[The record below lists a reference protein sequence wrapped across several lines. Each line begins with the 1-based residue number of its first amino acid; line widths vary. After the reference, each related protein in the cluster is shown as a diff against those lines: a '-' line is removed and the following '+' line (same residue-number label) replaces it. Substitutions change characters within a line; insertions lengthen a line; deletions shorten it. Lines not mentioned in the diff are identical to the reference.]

1 MQIRNFM
8 APGWIAGLVLG
19 IFCATTTSL
28 QAQTETPQTPQDTL
42 TPAEEEDYSQYDNIG
57 FAAEGAKRYC
67 SPKIEGLSPAKLISI
82 GYDYQMGYTM
92 KADTFRRL
100 GSVAPLIPDSAR
112 VLTSNGMRFGCNI
125 PVISRTDLVWQMGAN
140 YWEQRYKFE
149 DPSALKNPML
159 TSLSE
164 NGLRTMGI
172 NTTLFKPLNDVK
184 FLLFQGS
191 ADLSGDYQFGKFM
204 PLKYTKY
211 SAALIYGKRTSEKK
225 QWGVGVARTY
235 RVGELNYIPIIF
247 YNSTDVANKWGT
259 EILFPARA
267 HVRRTINSRNMLFA
281 GYELEGQSYRLW
293 RSNDQTGFN
302 LRNED
307 VEIRRGE
314 IRLRAVYEFSL
325 KDFIWMSIQAGY
337 RINYRY
343 DVDRLGNGKE
353 IYRAFGLASDA
364 PYVMVNQLTNPL
376 YFNISLNLVS
386 P

>member
-42 TPAEEEDYSQYDNIG
+42 TPTEEEDYSQYDNIG

-100 GSVAPLIPDSAR
+100 GSVAPLMPDSAR

>member
-19 IFCATTTSL
+19 ICCATTTSL

-42 TPAEEEDYSQYDNIG
+42 TPTEEEDYSQYDNIG

-100 GSVAPLIPDSAR
+100 GSVAPLMPDSAR

-225 QWGVGVARTY
+225 RWGVGVARTY

>member
-28 QAQTETPQTPQDTL
+28 QAQTETPQTPQDTV

-100 GSVAPLIPDSAR
+100 GSVAPLMPDSAR

-293 RSNDQTGFN
+293 RSNDPTGFN

-307 VEIRRGE
+307 AEIRRGE

>member
-100 GSVAPLIPDSAR
+100 GSVAPLMPDSAR
-112 VLTSNGMRFGCNI
+112 VLTSNGLRFGCNI

-159 TSLSE
+159 KSLSE

>member
-100 GSVAPLIPDSAR
+100 GSFASLMPDSAR

-140 YWEQRYKFE
+140 YWEQRDKFE
-149 DPSALKNPML
+149 EPAALKSPML

-164 NGLRTMGI
+164 HGLRTMGI

-293 RSNDQTGFN
+293 RSNDPTGFN

>member
-57 FAAEGAKRYC
+57 FAGEGAKRYC

-100 GSVAPLIPDSAR
+100 GSVAPLMPDSAR

>member
-1 MQIRNFM
+1 M

-100 GSVAPLIPDSAR
+100 GSVAPLMPDSAR

-376 YFNISLNLVS
+376 CFNISLNLVS